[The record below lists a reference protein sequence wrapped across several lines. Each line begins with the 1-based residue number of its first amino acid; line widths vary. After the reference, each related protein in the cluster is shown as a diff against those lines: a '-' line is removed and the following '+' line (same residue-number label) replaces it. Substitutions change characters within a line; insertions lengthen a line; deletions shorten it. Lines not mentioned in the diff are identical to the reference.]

1 MILSKRVKL
10 GGVQLDELD
19 ESIVIRGAD
28 PGTPQQSAV
37 TSERMGGAGSR
48 LISTRYDSLKAT
60 VTFAIDIPKRRMSKR
75 GEVIDLIN
83 AWAKPKTWL
92 YFTHLNKGR
101 RMYVERV
108 VLPNREDL
116 WDWTRDYTIEFW
128 NYSVPFWETANG
140 ETAITNK
147 SIPAGAVG
155 STTIEIDGTAD
166 SVAEITF
173 ENISGK
179 VINNFYIKTGS
190 SEMTL
195 NGVNLASNE
204 TLMIDHRTDGTLRA
218 RAVVLNSAGSVTS
231 SRSVYGLI
239 TGSDDLIVSP
249 GRTTIQV
256 SATRAGRLTVENNA
270 RWL

>member
-60 VTFAIDIPKRRMSKR
+60 VTFAIDLPKRRMGKR

-108 VLPNREDL
+108 VLPGREDL
-116 WDWTRDYTIEFW
+116 WDWTKDYTIEFW
-128 NYSVPFWETANG
+128 NYNVPFWETASG
-140 ETAITNK
+140 ETAITDK
-147 SIPAGAVG
+147 KITGGAVA

-166 SVAEITF
+166 SVADVTF

-179 VINNFYIKTGS
+179 TINNFYIKTGS

-195 NGVNLASNE
+195 NGVNLAANE
-204 TLMIDHRTDGTLRA
+204 KLVIDHRADGTLRA
-218 RAVVLNSAGSVTS
+218 RAVTS
-231 SRSVYGLI
+231 TGSRSVYGLI

-249 GRTTIQV
+249 GRTAIQV
-256 SATRAGRLTVENNA
+256 SASRAGKLTVLNNA